1 MGTKLKPIEFLS
13 LVQPVKNQYAGIY
26 IIFCIENE
34 KAYVGHTTV
43 SFTKRFCAHIDR
55 LSTNQNI
62 NFHLQNAW
70 NLYGAEKFQFIPI
83 LQIDT
88 KAPIEEFLKAEE
100 YYIDCLL
107 PEFLFNKHLHPTQI
121 PISRTSKQKLS
132 ERFSGDKNP
141 MYGRH
146 HSEETKAK
154 IIKANLGRKMS
165 EESRMRMSISRIGR
179 AKSEEHKQN
188 IAKALTGLKRSE
200 ETLEKMRNV
209 IITEETREKNSWG
222 QIRKDIKEHLL
233 DQNIE
238 LTTENINIEFER
250 RKNVV
255 ISARQM
261 RKEGMT
267 YTDIGKH
274 FGLARKTVE
283 KFIKGTT
290 WKYLP
295 L

>member
-26 IIFCIENE
+26 MIFCIENE

-83 LQIDT
+83 FQIDT

-188 IAKALTGLKRSE
+188 ISKGLTGLKRSE

-209 IITEETREKNSWG
+209 VITDEIKEKNSWG
-222 QIRKDIKEHLL
+222 QIRSGIKSDLIA
-233 DQNIE
+233 QNIE
-238 LTTENINIEFER
+238 PTNENIENELEK
-250 RKNVV
+250 RKGVV
-255 ISARQM
+255 LLARQM
-261 RKEGMT
+261 RKEGKT
-267 YTDIGKH
+267 FIEIANH
-274 FGLARKTVE
+274 FGLKRKAVE
-283 KFIKGTT
+283 KFIKGVT
-290 WKYLP
+290 WSFLH

>member
-1 MGTKLKPIEFLS
+1 MREAHKGQVLS
-13 LVQPVKNQYAGIY
+13 
-26 IIFCIENE
+26 
-34 KAYVGHTTV
+34 
-43 SFTKRFCAHIDR
+43 
-55 LSTNQNI
+55 
-62 NFHLQNAW
+62 
-70 NLYGAEKFQFIPI
+70 
-83 LQIDT
+83 
-88 KAPIEEFLKAEE
+88 EE
-100 YYIDCLL
+100 
-107 PEFLFNKHLHPTQI
+107 H
-121 PISRTSKQKLS
+121 KQKLS
-132 ERFSGDKNP
+132 IALSGDKNP
-141 MYGRH
+141 MYGKK
-146 HSEETKAK
+146 HSEETREK
-154 IIKANLGRKMS
+154 ITKANLGRKLD
-165 EESRMRMSISRIGR
+165 EETKMKMSISRIGK

-209 IITEETREKNSWG
+209 VITEETREKNSWG
-222 QIRKDIKEHLL
+222 QIRKDIKECLL
-233 DQNIE
+233 AQNIE
-238 LTTENINIEFER
+238 PTIENINIEFEK

-283 KFIKGTT
+283 KFTRGTT